1 MAWVSPG
8 GLGIPRWL
16 GYPSVFWEFPGVL
29 CIPGGSD
36 IGISEQ
42 SQSRC
47 QFSLPN
53 FESKNFLVFSGV
65 LDIGIVLTVD
75 SRGLLE
81 ALFFC
86 PTSGE
91 AMATIP
97 AVIFL
102 FLIVLVTSRSAGN
115 EFLDVGGAFFRGK
128 LASGFAASDYPDA
141 SPCQGASGRL
151 RPPETSLRCGFLAAG
166 FDRKGR
172 LRPLAGFGRKG
183 GFVRLKPAAR
193 SPGKTPAPTSVSRLP
208 DRTRLRLDVPALYR
222 DCR

>member
-1 MAWVSPG
+1 MFCVS
-8 GLGIPRWL
+8 
-16 GYPSVFWEFPGVL
+16 
-29 CIPGGSD
+29 PGGSD

-42 SQSRC
+42 PQSRC

-53 FESKNFLVFSGV
+53 FESKNFWVFSGV
-65 LDIGIVLTVD
+65 FDIGIVLSSD
-75 SRGLLE
+75 SRGRLE

-102 FLIVLVTSRSAGN
+102 FLIVLVTSGSAGN

-141 SPCQGASGRL
+141 SPRQGASGRL
-151 RPPETSLRCGFLAAG
+151 RPPETSLRCGLFAAVFGCKGG
-166 FDRKGR
+166 FGLWVASASGR
-172 LRPLAGFGRKG
+172 LRPPETGRPKPRKDARPYFSISLAR
-183 GFVRLKPAAR
+183 
-193 SPGKTPAPTSVSRLP
+193 
-208 DRTRLRLDVPALYR
+208 
-222 DCR
+222 